1 MTTKKGA
8 KSAAA
13 PKKKKVQDCASALA
27 SLGDLS
33 DQCAA
38 TAIDLSGQYPPIQVM
53 DSILKDCTSCEKLSL
68 STNNIDR
75 IQNLSDTMPLKILSV
90 GRNGIRK
97 LDGIQPVAGT
107 LEQLWISYNAIERL
121 EGIECLQKLNVL
133 YMSNNK
139 ISDWQEIDRLSCLPH
154 LSDVLFIGNPLYKRY
169 QKKNNL
175 AEYTQEMMK
184 RLPHLK
190 KLDGTILQATLTDEE
205 DEEENNGDD
214 TTNQG
219 REGLENE

>member
-1 MTTKKGA
+1 MTTKKATKGTT
-8 KSAAA
+8 A
-13 PKKKKVQDCASALA
+13 PKKKKIQDCASAM
-27 SLGDLS
+27 SNLGDLS
-33 DQCAA
+33 DQCA
-38 TAIDLSGQYPPIQVM
+38 IDLSGHYPPIQVM
-53 DSILKDCTSCEKLSL
+53 DGILKDCSSCEKLSL

-139 ISDWQEIDRLSCLPH
+139 ISDWQEIDRLSSLPH

-190 KLDGTILQATLTDEE
+190 KLDGTILQAALTDENE
-205 DEEENNGDD
+205 EAEEEERYGNE
-214 TTNQG
+214 TTNQE
-219 REGLENE
+219 REELENK

>member
-1 MTTKKGA
+1 MTMKRGTT
-8 KSAAA
+8 SAAA
-13 PKKKKVQDCASALA
+13 PKKKKVQDCASAL
-27 SLGDLS
+27 S

-38 TAIDLSGQYPPIQVM
+38 TEIDLSGHYPPIQVM
-53 DSILKDCTSCEKLSL
+53 DGILKDCSCCEKLSL

-75 IQNLSDTMPLKILSV
+75 IQNLSETMPLKILSL
-90 GRNGIRK
+90 GRNAIRK

-121 EGIECLQKLNVL
+121 EGVECLQKLNVL

-139 ISDWQEIDRLSCLPH
+139 ISEWQEIDRLSSLPH
-154 LSDVLFIGNPLYKRY
+154 LSDVLFIGNPLYKKY

-190 KLDGTILQATLTDEE
+190 KLDGTILQAAQDED
-205 DEEENNGDD
+205 DEEEKEQDD
-214 TTNQG
+214 DQSANHEEEQKNT
-219 REGLENE
+219 